1 MSKKDPAFKQLKT
14 IRDFIR
20 LGAGRM
26 QRAGLYFGHGTDNA
40 WDEAVQVVLHCAG
53 LPWDV
58 DREALSARLLDSEKA
73 QILDL
78 FNARIEQRIPLPY
91 LIGEA
96 WFCGLPFYVDQ
107 RVLVP
112 RSPIAALIQQ
122 GFQPWLGDTDVDRVL
137 DLCTGSGCI
146 GIACAQLFEM
156 AELDLVDI
164 STAALEVC
172 TKNIQRHQL
181 QERVRAIQSDLFDTV
196 DGRYQLIVS
205 NPPYVDR
212 NDFTTMPAEYQH
224 EPVLGLTSGDDG
236 LDITRQVLAEAAD
249 YLTDDGLLVVE
260 VGNSEVALQQQFAD
274 VPFTWVELPDGGN
287 GVFLLSAVQLR
298 QFRDRF

>member
-26 QRAGLYFGHGTDNA
+26 QRAGLCFGHGTDNA
-40 WDEAVQVVLHCAG
+40 WDEAAQVVLHCAG

-78 FNARIEQRIPLPY
+78 FDARIEQRIPLPY

-156 AELDLVDI
+156 AEVDLVDI
-164 STAALEVC
+164 SAAALEVC